1 MYKKFFIVTA
11 LVLAVAAGLTVA
23 VAQGATGHHGRHSG
37 WMLQRMTQ
45 ELNLTTA
52 QQTQVKGILETQRAK
67 IQPLMQQL
75 RQGRQQWNSSN
86 SGGAF
91 DEAQA
96 RSFAN
101 QQAQIMSNLMVERAR
116 TKSQIYAVLT
126 PDQRQ
131 KADQLMQEHQQ
142 RRQHRKAAPSQ
153 PQAQQPPG

>member
-1 MYKKFFIVTA
+1 MYKKFFIATA

-23 VAQGATGHHGRHSG
+23 VAQGATGHHGRHNG

-45 ELNLTTA
+45 ELNLTAA
-52 QQTQVKGILETQRAK
+52 QQTQIKGILETQRAK
-67 IQPLMQQL
+67 TQPLTQQL
-75 RQGRQQWNSSN
+75 RQNRQQWNSSN
-86 SGGAF
+86 SAGAF

-101 QQAQIMSNLMVERAR
+101 KQAQVMSDLMVERAR

-131 KADQLMQEHQQ
+131 KAEQLMQEHKQH
-142 RRQHRKAAPSQ
+142 RQHRQGAPAQ
-153 PQAQQPPG
+153 PQASPQG